1 MSISLII
8 FIIIHL
14 FVLSFVAEMMRRL
27 AMRHREY
34 PLDETRETM
43 PFGFLRLRY
52 IVTLFIIT
60 YILWVGFSFWLYNYF
75 IGSLIGN
82 L

>member
-34 PLDETRETM
+34 PLDETRETL

-52 IVTLFIIT
+52 IVVMFILS
-60 YILWVGFSFWLYNYF
+60 YFFWVGFSLWLYSYF
-75 IGSLIGN
+75 IGN
-82 L
+82 LL